1 MHLYGSLTCICS
13 VKFIYFFFT
22 YLITFNSFEFF
33 KSHRKNL
40 IISLANSGKKIA
52 VITNLEGVDLEEIGQ
67 LERLNI
73 FFFNYKLD
81 RSSLGLFSN
90 LIDFFRLYRILIK
103 IRAEKLNLISSKPII
118 LGGICSYFLSLNK
131 VFFTISGLGYIFI
144 SKSLKARV
152 FKRVI
157 LFMYKILFR
166 KKNIKVIFQNKD
178 DLNYFVER
186 KVLNKQKSLLIRGNG
201 INLKKFKRVDF
212 PQKLTFLFAS
222 RLLIDKGVLEFVEA
236 ASRFDKTNCSFLLA
250 GDIDID
256 NPNSLRESKLNEIKK
271 FQYIEYL
278 GKISHSDMAELF
290 NKASVFV
297 LPSYREGLPQAALE
311 AGACS
316 MPLILTDVNGCRD
329 CLIDNETGFLIREKN
344 VDSLVNKINLFVCNP
359 DLVVQMGNRSKE
371 YIRDN
376 FSEEKVHN
384 QFHEIY

>member
-1 MHLYGSLTCICS
+1 MERFDLAFVI
-13 VKFIYFFFT
+13 
-22 YLITFNSFEFF
+22 NSFEFF

-90 LIDFFRLYRILIK
+90 LIDFFRLYIILIK
-103 IRAEKLNLISSKPII
+103 ISTEKLNLISSKPII

-144 SKSLKARV
+144 SKSLRARV

-157 LFMYKILFR
+157 LFMYKILFS

-212 PQKLTFLFAS
+212 PKKLTFLFAS

-359 DLVVQMGNRSKE
+359 DLVGQMGNRSKE

-376 FSEEKVHN
+376 FSEEKIHN